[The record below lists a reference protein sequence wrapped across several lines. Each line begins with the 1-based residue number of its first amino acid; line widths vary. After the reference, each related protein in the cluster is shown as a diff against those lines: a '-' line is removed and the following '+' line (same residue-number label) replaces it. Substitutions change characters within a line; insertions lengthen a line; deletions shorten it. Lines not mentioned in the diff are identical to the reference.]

1 MTDMVKMLVLTNLR
15 SGSEHDLFYTIGL
28 MFLISVLTAL
38 YNHHGDTVLEGL
50 KNWWLYQ
57 RRQNLVILEG
67 QRCTTTAFGQA
78 VVSSTFTDRFKAVWS
93 DILRHIENNKDIREV
108 RELTSDMD
116 RNSSEN
122 DLKETSTMEPQ
133 ELFIVSQKQQF
144 LYHAELQIYAIA
156 ELCFAHDV
164 ARRPERSSNNGNNPQ
179 EQALKYDKIVLKLF
193 SYVTPVNQ
201 IIAHI
206 DATTEQYLNLI
217 QRSRKGKQFIYTL
230 SKVKHVER
238 DEHPLDCWKEYPF
251 ASTRTFANLFFKDK
265 DAVLAQ
271 IRFFLNNPE
280 WYARMGVQYAFGI
293 GLHGPPGTGKTS
305 FVKCLANL
313 TRRHLVVL
321 SLKMIKTRTQLLQFF
336 YEDRYHVNNLPHSV
350 DFAQK
355 IVVIEDIDCAGDLVC
370 KRDSGNSPNAS
381 ANASTST
388 SAKQEINE
396 ALQVLMLDEGRRKH
410 SMAATMVEDPLTLDD
425 LLNVLDGLQETP
437 GRILILTSNH
447 YHKLDPALTR
457 PGRIDLTL
465 EMSQADAATVA
476 QIYRQCY
483 GAELSVQ
490 VQEQLS
496 QAAQHTPA
504 EVMNLYMEH
513 REAPE
518 QFIKCLLQRK

>member
-1 MTDMVKMLVLTNLR
+1 MTDMVKMLVLTNVR
-15 SGSEHDLFYTIGL
+15 SGSEPNNLFYTLGL
-28 MFLISVLTAL
+28 MLLISVLTAL
-38 YNHHGDTVLEGL
+38 YNSHWHTVIEGL
-50 KNWWLYQ
+50 KNWWPYG
-57 RRQNLVILEG
+57 RCQNLVILEG
-67 QRCTTTAFGQA
+67 QRCTTTSFGQA
-78 VVSSTFTDRFKAVWS
+78 VVSSTFTDRFKAVWC
-93 DILRHIENNKDIREV
+93 DILQHIENNTDIREV
-108 RELTSDMD
+108 RELTSHMN
-116 RNSSEN
+116 RNASDDEV
-122 DLKETSTMEPQ
+122 KETSTMEPQ

-144 LYHAELQIYAIA
+144 LYHADLQIYAIA
-156 ELCFAHDV
+156 ELCFAHEV
-164 ARRPERSSNNGNNPQ
+164 ARRPERSSGNNGNNQQ
-179 EQALKYDKIVLKLF
+179 EPALKYDKIVLKLF
-193 SYVTPVNQ
+193 SYVTPVKE

-271 IRFFLNNPE
+271 IEFFLNNPG

-305 FVKCLANL
+305 FIKCLANL

-355 IVVIEDIDCAGDLVC
+355 IVVIEDIDCAGDLVY
-370 KRDSGNSPNAS
+370 KRDSASAS
-381 ANASTST
+381 ANASTSPK
-388 SAKQEINE
+388 AMQEINE
-396 ALQVLMLDEGRRKH
+396 ALQMLMPEEGRRKH
-410 SMAATMVEDPLTLDD
+410 PSAPALVEDPLTLDD

-490 VQEQLS
+490 VQEQLG
-496 QAAQHTPA
+496 AAQHTPA

-518 QFIKCLLQRK
+518 QFIKYLLQRK

>member
-38 YNHHGDTVLEGL
+38 YNHHGHTVLDGL
-50 KNWWLYQ
+50 KNWWLHGWPYG

-93 DILRHIENNKDIREV
+93 DILRHIENNTDIREV

-122 DLKETSTMEPQ
+122 EVKETSTMEPQ

-144 LYHAELQIYAIA
+144 LYHADLQIYAIA

-164 ARRPERSSNNGNNPQ
+164 ARRPERSSNNSGNNQQ

-271 IRFFLNNPE
+271 IQFFLNNPG

-355 IVVIEDIDCAGDLVC
+355 IVVIEDIDCAGDLVY
-370 KRDSGNSPNAS
+370 KRDSAPTGPTPKAM
-381 ANASTST
+381 
-388 SAKQEINE
+388 QEINE
-396 ALQVLMLDEGRRKH
+396 ALQMLMPEEGRRKH
-410 SMAATMVEDPLTLDD
+410 PSAPALVEDPLTLDD

-465 EMSQADAATVA
+465 EMSQADTATVA

-483 GAELSVQ
+483 GMELSVQ